1 MFGLPASFPVFV
13 FYAWIQKEQT
23 NWMKGWFGEVMMMR
37 GILLNALDEHEIR
50 LFSQLMKL

>member
-23 NWMKGWFGEVMMMR
+23 NWMKGWLGEVMMMR
-37 GILLNALDEHEIR
+37 GILLNALDEHEI
-50 LFSQLMKL
+50 